1 MCDTIVLDLTFQVS
15 LIGDLVSGMHYLHD
29 SVINVHG
36 RLKSKNCVVDSRF
49 ALKIADFGLPSLR
62 NSAKIDL
69 RHPVDAKGALWT
81 APELLRD
88 LFAEVEQGGGKG
100 NYKGGTQK
108 GDIYSFGI
116 ILHEILVRQGTFHLE
131 NEDWRKPVDILRK
144 VANRKMSEEPFRPS
158 LPAVPPLENDLK
170 LILQL
175 CWDEDEQ
182 QRPEFSVLKG
192 MLKKFRREKFGANDG
207 NLHDK
212 LVNRLEQYAVN
223 LEDLVKER
231 TQNYL
236 DQRNRADNLLY
247 QIMPK

>member
-1 MCDTIVLDLTFQVS
+1 
-15 LIGDLVSGMHYLHD
+15 MHYLHD

-62 NSAKIDL
+62 NAAKIDL

-81 APELLRD
+81 APELLRSFGED
-88 LFAEVEQGGGKG
+88 KTQ
-100 NYKGGTQK
+100 NSYRGTQK

-131 NEDWRKPVDILRK
+131 NEEWRKPVDILRK
-144 VANRKMSEEPFRPS
+144 IVNRKPGEEPFRPS
-158 LPAVPPLENDLK
+158 IPAVPPLENDLK

-192 MLKKFRREKFGANDG
+192 
-207 NLHDK
+207 NLQT
-212 LVNRLEQYAVN
+212 RLDYDV
-223 LEDLVKER
+223 
-231 TQNYL
+231 
-236 DQRNRADNLLY
+236 
-247 QIMPK
+247 